1 MSLIKKYNNN
11 NKSDYKSNLLFP
23 IYLTILSIGILF
35 FVIPP
40 PSSPS
45 LLLQDVFVQIGASEQ
60 LMNHMRFTHSQ
71 LANNID
77 EVKQLIKLNDTSEAL
92 TLLEDMEI
100 KIDHMNTMFNDLVWE
115 LSNKGH

>member
-1 MSLIKKYNNN
+1 MKTIIIV
-11 NKSDYKSNLLFP
+11 LL
-23 IYLTILSIGILF
+23 LLLIGILF
-35 FVIPP
+35 VIL
-40 PSSPS
+40 PSSS
-45 LLLQDVFVQIGASEQ
+45 ASLLQDVFAQIGASEQ

-92 TLLEDMEI
+92 TLLDGMEI